1 MQTSHK
7 GTSLLFTF
15 TFTFV
20 FSVICLFSLQGTAA
34 AQAAFPAPGVS
45 DQQAGWMLVYP
56 FYTSRSSNAREDT
69 FVTITNAS
77 STVTAAVHVYFMDGA
92 SCFQADMF
100 ICLTPNASQSFKA
113 SEIDPENTGYIIAYV
128 VAQNGPNAGCPD
140 TTATILIGNAF
151 VNLPTDN
158 IQGTYGAEA
167 FGSAGAGCVNN
178 GNTATLTFNAPN
190 RFAVEVQSP
199 QTIPNQRVI
208 LAGLSGDLTATLTGA
223 GQVGAGQVINGNETP
238 LGSFSNWIPEGCL
251 SSAILTNNNPRAPGG
266 INRIIPAGQVGTIKF
281 AVTAAVGLL
290 LIPNNP
296 TGRAGIRN
304 LHKLGTRG
312 TTLEVGV
319 YATVC

>member
-7 GTSLLFTF
+7 KTSLLFTF
-15 TFTFV
+15 TFTAV
-20 FSVICLFSLQGTAA
+20 FSFLCLLSGQGTAQ
-34 AQAAFPAPGVS
+34 AQAAFPSPGVS

-69 FVTITNAS
+69 FITITNAS
-77 STVTAAVHVYFMDGA
+77 NTVTAAVHVYFLEGA
-92 SCFQADMF
+92 SCAQADMF

-128 VAQNGPNAGCPD
+128 VAQTGPNAGCPD

-151 VNLPTDN
+151 VNIPTDN
-158 IQGTYGAEA
+158 IQGAYGAEA
-167 FGSAGAGCVNN
+167 FGSAGASCVNN

-208 LAGLSGDLTATLTGA
+208 LAGLSGDLNGTVTGA

-238 LGSFSNWIPEGCL
+238 AGSFSAWIPQGCL
-251 SSAILTNNNPRAPGG
+251 STAILTNNTPRAPGG
-266 INRIIPAGQVGTIKF
+266 INRLIPSGQVGTIKF
-281 AVTAAVGLL
+281 SVTAAVGLL
-290 LIPNNP
+290 LVPNNS
-296 TGRAGIRN
+296 TGRAGIRT

-319 YATVC
+319 FPAVC